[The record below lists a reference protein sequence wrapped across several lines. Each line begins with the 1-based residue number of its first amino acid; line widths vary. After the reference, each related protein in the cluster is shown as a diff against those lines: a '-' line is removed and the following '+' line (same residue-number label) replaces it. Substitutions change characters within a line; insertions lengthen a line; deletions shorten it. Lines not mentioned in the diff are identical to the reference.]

1 MGQGAGSRDA
11 KLKRTGAEIPVRTPT
26 SQTPKNLT
34 LDMDDARK
42 RTTPIKGRGATT
54 PIPGRFEVRTVAG
67 EDDGWGSIY
76 EHLDEAESIRT
87 TVTDE
92 CAKSIISRNTSPDIG
107 FSQSI
112 NPFRGCEHGCVYCFA
127 RPTHSYLNLSPGLDF
142 ETKLYAK
149 CNSADLLRA
158 ELSKAAYQ
166 CSPIALGIN
175 TDGYQ
180 PIERSRGITRQVL
193 EVLAECRHPCSIV
206 TKGALVT
213 RDLDLL
219 ALMAGQGLVS
229 VYLSITTLDN
239 RLSANMEPRAAA
251 PHTRLAIVR
260 KLSEAGIPVG
270 VLVAP
275 VVPAITDGELEAIL
289 EAARDH
295 GARAASYVL
304 LRLPHE
310 LKEIWREWLQLHY
323 PDRVAHVMSL
333 IQQMRGGRDYDGEF
347 GSRMRGQGPFAD
359 LIGARFR
366 RAHRRL
372 GYGQL
377 PELDCS
383 RFAPPRPDSRQRE
396 LF

>member
-1 MGQGAGSRDA
+1 MRIRA
-11 KLKRTGAEIPVRTPT
+11 RTTVPATEPVR
-26 SQTPKNLT
+26 
-34 LDMDDARK
+34 
-42 RTTPIKGRGATT
+42 GRGSASFVD
-54 PIPGRFEVRTVAG
+54 GRFQKRAARL
-67 EDDGWGSIY
+67 EDDGWDSLQTLAGEAAQSRLDTVVTEERARSI
-76 EHLDEAESIRT
+76 
-87 TVTDE
+87 V
-92 CAKSIISRNTSPDIG
+92 SRNASPDVG
-107 FSQSI
+107 FNQSV
-112 NPFRGCEHGCVYCFA
+112 NPYRGCEHGCVYCFA
-127 RPTHSYLNLSPGLDF
+127 RPSHAYLDLSPGLDF
-142 ETKLYAK
+142 ETRLYAK
-149 CNSADLLRA
+149 TNAAERLRE
-158 ELSKAAYQ
+158 ELAKPSYR

-180 PIERSRGITRQVL
+180 PIERRWGVTRELL

-219 ALMAGQGLVS
+219 APMARQGLVT

-239 RLSANMEPRAAA
+239 RLSARMEPRAAA
-251 PHTRLAIVR
+251 PHARLATVR
-260 KLSEAGIPVG
+260 RLADAGVPVG

-275 VVPAITDGELEAIL
+275 VIPAITDAELEAIL

-295 GARAASYVL
+295 GAGSASYVL

-323 PDRVAHVMSL
+323 PDRAGHVMSL
-333 IQQMRGGRDYDGEF
+333 IRQMRGGRDYDSAF

-359 LIGARFR
+359 LIAARFA

-372 GYGQL
+372 GYGRL
-377 PELDCS
+377 PPLDCS
-383 RFAPPRPDSRQRE
+383 RFVAPRRPSPQGE